1 MKYLH
6 HLNCSWFSPRFHL
19 DQNHWR
25 FKHKLKMWWFSSVL
39 WISGSVLAGT
49 HLSYSSFQLKVPALW
64 TPWTSVKAICEI
76 GERYNLPAEPYWSVV
91 VALSLRSE
99 DTSRVDL
106 SSPKETS
113 RDHLVFFSLSS
124 SGQGVGD
131 RNGSHISLFWCLH
144 VYKQMP
150 CWYSWLWGQM
160 LFCLNRFSID
170 LTPVKVGR
178 WRRWIKRHLST
189 TF

>member
-19 DQNHWR
+19 DQNLWR

-64 TPWTSVKAICEI
+64 TPWRPSVRSEKDTC
-76 GERYNLPAEPYWSVV
+76 LSEPHWSVV
-91 VALSLRSE
+91 KALSLRSE
-99 DTSRVDL
+99 DTSRVDLSSPKETSRVDL

-124 SGQGVGD
+124 FGQGVGA
-131 RNGSHISLFWCLH
+131 RNGSPISPISLFWCLH
-144 VYKQMP
+144 VYKQMQ
-150 CWYSWLWGQM
+150 CWYSWMWGQM
-160 LFCLNRFSID
+160 LFCF
-170 LTPVKVGR
+170 
-178 WRRWIKRHLST
+178 
-189 TF
+189 